1 MDIEYRKEINSA
13 LRISVSSHLTSQS
26 DKNELV
32 RTLCLEFDIYFSFIA
47 MVM

>member
-26 DKNELV
+26 DKNEPV
-32 RTLCLEFDIYFSFIA
+32 RTLCLAFDIYFALID
-47 MVM
+47 VIT